1 MITVT
6 SAQLTSWLAL
16 FIFPFVRILAMV
28 ASSPILGNKQ
38 TPVRVKIG
46 LSVLL
51 TMVIAPNL
59 TIQPDIDPGSSIG
72 LLIVIQQI
80 LAGLAIGFTMR
91 LIFTSIEMAGDI
103 IGMQMGL
110 GFAVFFDPQNA
121 SYTPVIAQFL
131 GILAVLVFLGM
142 NGHLIMLEA
151 LADSFS
157 AFPINSTPPASIAFH
172 TLASWGGSIF
182 SNALQLSMPVIGTLL
197 ISNFALGIL
206 TRSAPQ
212 LNIFAVGF
220 PLTLTVGFATVM
232 LLLPYLVPLLE
243 NITQSSLNTVLRIM
257 QLLGKS

>member
-72 LLIVIQQI
+72 LLIIIQQI

-151 LADSFS
+151 LADSFR
-157 AFPINSTPPASIAFH
+157 AFPINSTPPASIAFLMGWQH
-172 TLASWGGSIF
+172 F
-182 SNALQLSMPVIGTLL
+182 LQCI
-197 ISNFALGIL
+197 
-206 TRSAPQ
+206 
-212 LNIFAVGF
+212 
-220 PLTLTVGFATVM
+220 ATEHARNRHATHFQFCTGY
-232 LLLPYLVPLLE
+232 PD
-243 NITQSSLNTVLRIM
+243 T
-257 QLLGKS
+257 